1 MKSPNRPFT
10 SPMIP
15 SLISTPVTAFW
26 SKASDES
33 TSPTAA
39 GADDDDARRG
49 TEVVND
55 VRDVVAEVL
64 HISRVAA
71 EPCQLRPRVGVDVE
85 VQLVRP
91 AIRRERR
98 AEPPP

>member
-33 TSPTAA
+33 TSRPPPVPTTMTR
-39 GADDDDARRG
+39 DDG
-49 TEVVND
+49 TEIMHD
-55 VRDVVAEVL
+55 VRDVVAEVV

-71 EPCQLRPRVGVDVE
+71 EPCQLRPGVGVDVE